1 MSYFS
6 MYGSAAAA
14 VLVASVVACSAID
27 RSANYQPTKASI
39 YLIDRKCDIV
49 ETTTTADGKKSS
61 RGYNDDC
68 KSIDAWDAAKAKRD
82 KTISGKAVV
91 KVSYTAPQNSS
102 YQTSELKFTS
112 RDDEFY
118 SLKAGDEIEIL
129 VSNSDPSKIQKS

>member
-1 MSYFS
+1 M
-6 MYGSAAAA
+6 
-14 VLVASVVACSAID
+14 LVAGVVACSAVD
-27 RSANYQPTKASI
+27 RSANYKTAKASV
-39 YLIDRKCDIV
+39 YLIDRKCDII
-49 ETTTTADGKKSS
+49 ETTTSTDGKKSS

-91 KVSYTAPQNSS
+91 KVSYTAPQNGS

-118 SLKAGDEIEIL
+118 SLKAGDEMEIL
-129 VSNSDPSKIQKS
+129 VSNSDPSKIRKA